1 MTIIDPAHGLGTLV
15 NHVGEQG
22 DPKNAH
28 VAPIYQTSTFRF
40 PDVDYGAALFR
51 SDEDGFIYTR
61 YDNPN
66 FRQVTAKLAALEA
79 LDLLHAA
86 PERPLEQTAAARIFS
101 SGMAAI
107 TTAVLSRV
115 QAGQTIVAQESLYG
129 ATFNF
134 LHDVAPGLGIQ
145 VAWVRDLS
153 AEGWQAAFE
162 EHPQA
167 VLAYAETPI
176 NPTLRLV
183 DLRAAAEAAHRYGAW
198 LFVDNT
204 FASPYCQRPLS
215 LGADVVLH
223 ATTKYLAGHGV
234 VIGGAAISPHV
245 DWVNG
250 PLYTGLKI
258 HGGSPSPFDAWL
270 TNLGLKTFELRMQ
283 RHCANALA
291 VARWLEG
298 HPRVQV
304 VHYPG
309 LESHPDHALAL
320 RQMSAFGEPAFGGVV
335 SFELAGGLE
344 AGKALMEAVRL
355 STLAVSLG
363 NTDSLICHPASMT
376 HSAVPAAARE
386 AMGIRDGLVRF
397 SVGIENVDDI
407 LADLDQAL
415 GNL

>member
-1 MTIIDPAHGLGTLV
+1 MTNIDPAHGLGTLV
-15 NHVGEQG
+15 NHVGEG
-22 DPKNAH
+22 TDPRNAH

-40 PDVDYGAALFR
+40 PDVETGAALFR
-51 SDEDGFIYTR
+51 GEEDGFIYTR

-66 FRQVTAKLAALEA
+66 FRQVTAKLVALEA
-79 LDLLHAA
+79 LDLLHAD
-86 PERPLEQTAAARIFS
+86 PSRSLEETAAARIFS

-107 TTAVLSRV
+107 TTAVLARV

-134 LHDVAPGLGIQ
+134 LHDVAPRYGIQ
-145 VAWVRDLS
+145 VAWVTDPS
-153 AEGWQAAFE
+153 PAGWEAAFE
-162 EHPQA
+162 QHPGA
-167 VLAYAETPI
+167 VMAYAETPI

-183 DLRAAAEAAHRYGAW
+183 DLRAAAEIAHHYGAW
-198 LFVDNT
+198 LYVDNT
-204 FASPYCQRPLS
+204 FASPFCQRPLS
-215 LGADVVLH
+215 LGADVSLH

-234 VIGGAAISPHV
+234 VIGGAVVSPHV
-245 DWVNG
+245 DFVNG
-250 PLYTGLKI
+250 PLYTALKI
-258 HGGSPSPFDAWL
+258 YGGCPSPFDAWL

-298 HPRVQV
+298 HPKVEV

-320 RQMSAFGEPAFGGVV
+320 RQMLDFGGMV
-335 SFELAGGLE
+335 SFELKGGLE
-344 AGKALMEAVRL
+344 AGKALMEALRV

-376 HSAVPAAARE
+376 HSAVPPVVRA

-397 SVGIENVDDI
+397 SVGIENPADLI
-407 LADLDQAL
+407 ADLDQAL
-415 GNL
+415 EKV

>member
-1 MTIIDPAHGLGTLV
+1 MTNIDPAHGLGTLV

-22 DPKNAH
+22 DPRNAH
-28 VAPIYQTSTFRF
+28 VAPIYQTTTFRF

-51 SDEDGFIYTR
+51 GEQDGFIYTR

-79 LDLLHAA
+79 LDLLRAA
-86 PERPLEQTAAARIFS
+86 PGRSLEETAAARIFS

-107 TTAVLSRV
+107 TTAVLARV
-115 QAGQTIVAQESLYG
+115 QAGQTIIAQDSLYG

-134 LHDVAPGLGIQ
+134 LNDVAPRLGIQ
-145 VAWVRDLS
+145 VAWVRDPS
-153 AEGWQAAFE
+153 PQGWEAAFAQ
-162 EHPQA
+162 HPQA

-176 NPTLRLV
+176 NPTLRV
-183 DLRAAAEAAHRYGAW
+183 IDLRAAAEVAHRYGAW

-215 LGADVVLH
+215 LGADAALH

-234 VIGGAAISPHV
+234 VIGGAVVSPHV
-245 DWVNG
+245 DWVG
-250 PLYTGLKI
+250 GALYTALKI
-258 HGGSPSPFDAWL
+258 YGGSPSPFDAWL

-291 VARWLEG
+291 VAHWLTG
-298 HPRVQV
+298 HPKVEV

-309 LESHPDHALAL
+309 LESHPDHALAR
-320 RQMSAFGEPAFGGVV
+320 RQMSDFGGMV
-335 SFELAGGLE
+335 SFELAGGLQ

-376 HSAVPAAARE
+376 HSAVPSATRE

-397 SVGIENVDDI
+397 SVGIENV
-407 LADLDQAL
+407 ADLIADLERALQAV
-415 GNL
+415 